1 MPGRLEAVKPRFA
14 GGDGVTLRPRRASP
28 AIGLVIWAVAA
39 LTALGGY
46 VAVGV
51 VDRATSTPPPARVG
65 EAVPTSFGALSVLGV
80 ERLTAHGH
88 GPANVLPPG
97 TFQLQLTVTL
107 SNALPRLVHTAADSV
122 RVAGVAPA
130 RSTLPRALRP
140 GASVTGRVSFLVP
153 ARSDELRL
161 TYPDP
166 DGGQPL
172 TVDLGR
178 GGHGHQGR
186 TR

>member
-1 MPGRLEAVKPRFA
+1 MPGRLEAAEQRLA
-14 GGDGVTLRPRRASP
+14 AGDGASLRPRRKSP

-51 VDRATSTPPPARVG
+51 VDRAASPAPPAGVG
-65 EAVPTSFGALSVLGV
+65 EEVPTSFGALSVLGV

-107 SNALPRLVHTAADSV
+107 SNALPRRVHTAPDSL
-122 RVAGVAPA
+122 RVAGLAPT
-130 RSTLPRALRP
+130 RSTLPVALRP

-166 DGGQPL
+166 EGGEPV

-178 GGHGHQGR
+178 GGHGHQGS